1 MSRIN
6 SGTRFGFPT
15 NATLKADI
23 TTERSVLSRL
33 CADVETSV
41 RKMARLVNEPGA
53 TEPVLGWHGT
63 RCYPEPIDRDA
74 LANSRDEAL
83 RDAQT
88 RLAVLQDL
96 LGSLI
101 GR

>member
-1 MSRIN
+1 MR
-6 SGTRFGFPT
+6 
-15 NATLKADI
+15 
-23 TTERSVLSRL
+23 
-33 CADVETSV
+33 
-41 RKMARLVNEPGA
+41 
-53 TEPVLGWHGT
+53 LGWHDALI
-63 RCYPEPIDRDA
+63 RPERIDRDA
-74 LANSRDEAL
+74 LANVRDEAL